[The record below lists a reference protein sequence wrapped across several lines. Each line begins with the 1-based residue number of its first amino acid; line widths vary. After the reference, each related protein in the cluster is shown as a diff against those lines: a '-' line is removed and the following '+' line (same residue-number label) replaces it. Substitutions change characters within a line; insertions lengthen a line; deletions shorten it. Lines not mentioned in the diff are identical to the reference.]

1 MSYQFFKNLLLLCLK
16 GIKAVCFGHFLELHV
31 FRAPVPTKL
40 NLFSPMSLLN
50 ISLIIRPA
58 KESRRE
64 VGKSSPFLYNVCILL
79 VLFYMDN
86 TSYNCLHLQFLIVG
100 ELYYCG
106 TTIELHQRE
115 TEEARGPILESSMGK
130 GLWLQRIGRI
140 ILYILSL
147 ST

>member
-1 MSYQFFKNLLLLCLK
+1 
-16 GIKAVCFGHFLELHV
+16 
-31 FRAPVPTKL
+31 
-40 NLFSPMSLLN
+40 MSLLN

-86 TSYNCLHLQFLIVG
+86 TSYNIYILYNNITLHLQFLIVG

-130 GLWLQRIGRI
+130 GLWLQRVGRI

-147 ST
+147 SA